1 MKVIV
6 GLLGKGY
13 AKEITKTNV
22 ILQALMEKFNS
33 FCKDMEN
40 DPKVQAKMLHTLS
53 TIAQLIKEAPPAQLS
68 LKRGFIQNLLLIDSE
83 FVGASPMKQ
92 DILAVLAV
100 LYQCI
105 SRHSRALQKFQLLKD
120 FKKLVLENYS
130 LLD

>member
-40 DPKVQAKMLHTLS
+40 DPKV
-53 TIAQLIKEAPPAQLS
+53 
-68 LKRGFIQNLLLIDSE
+68 
-83 FVGASPMKQ
+83 
-92 DILAVLAV
+92 
-100 LYQCI
+100 
-105 SRHSRALQKFQLLKD
+105 
-120 FKKLVLENYS
+120 
-130 LLD
+130 